1 MPAPDA
7 APGLAD
13 RNPVK
18 KAGRSRRR
26 RPRPGLLI
34 SGASVIGPNRGGNV
48 EDLKQRDETDWKNRL
63 TPQQFEV
70 CRLKGTEPA
79 FTGKYWNN
87 HDSGMYHC
95 VACDAPLFSS
105 QAKFESGSGWP
116 SFDSPAVQENVEI
129 HEDRSYGMVRT
140 EVVCRQCGSH
150 LGHLFPDGPRD
161 TTGMRYCINS
171 ASLDFKKE

>member
-1 MPAPDA
+1 M
-7 APGLAD
+7 
-13 RNPVK
+13 
-18 KAGRSRRR
+18 
-26 RPRPGLLI
+26 
-34 SGASVIGPNRGGNV
+34 